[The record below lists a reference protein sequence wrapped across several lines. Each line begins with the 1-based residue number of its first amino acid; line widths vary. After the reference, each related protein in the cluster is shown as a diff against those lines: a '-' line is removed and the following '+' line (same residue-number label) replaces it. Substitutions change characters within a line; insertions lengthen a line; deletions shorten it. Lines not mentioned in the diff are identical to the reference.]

1 MITNIK
7 FLEKYCKDYKNIENY
22 AEAVKSPLIY
32 DIHHRLEIS
41 DNKSL
46 KDLKEENL
54 YYDRPPEELIFLE
67 HGEHIQLHNKG
78 KFVST
83 DTRKKISAARKGKPS
98 PWLGKHPSE
107 ETRKKMSEAN
117 KGKPAHNKG
126 KHCHLENGK
135 HVYTD

>member
-7 FLEKYCKDYKNIENY
+7 SLEKYCKDYKNIENY
-22 AEAVKSPLIY
+22 EDGVSSPLKY
-32 DIHHRLEIS
+32 DLHHRREIFES
-41 DNKSL
+41 KSIR
-46 KDLKEENL
+46 DLKEENL
-54 YYDRPPEELIFLE
+54 YYNRPPEELIFLE
-67 HGEHIQLHNKG
+67 HGDHVSLHNKG

-135 HVYTD
+135 RVYTD